1 MKHLL
6 CGLAGLALITAS
18 SPSLAADKTVAPGGP
33 GVPSNWAVAS
43 KTGVGTSYEAYSD
56 GRFKD
61 TGPTGKVS
69 KVWFSIAGGVLTE
82 TMYGLIHE
90 AQIRQLQFA
99 IMTETGLALETADTT
114 STTQYLRTDNK
125 GRAQSP
131 AYRIINR
138 DKAGRFEIEKH
149 FFSDPDH
156 NTLFM
161 RFIIRPLKGKI
172 TPYLLL
178 EPHMANTAGGDQGQA
193 DRSGLYAQEGK
204 VALALKT
211 SSTLERASVGFMGTS
226 DGLTDLKVNG
236 ALSHTYSQSGAQ
248 PGTLMLTAQLATLS
262 KTEQTYDFALGFG
275 PDHKAASAA
284 ASASLKS
291 GYAEVLAHYNG
302 DGKRVGWRDYV
313 ASLSALP
320 KLATE
325 SGDGGKLAYAS
336 ALMLKVHEDKTY
348 AGALIASLSNPWGDT
363 TSAQAS
369 GTGYKAVWPR
379 DFYQCAMAL
388 AALGDRQT
396 PVAAFRYLKTV
407 QVTDK
412 TPGNTGVGGWF
423 QQKSHVDG
431 TAEWVGVQLDQTAM
445 PIMLGWKLH
454 SLGLISS
461 GELNRQYKAMLK
473 PAADFLVTGGK
484 VGLGWNKETI
494 TPPYSQQERWEEQGG
509 YSPSTT
515 AAVITGLVAASEI
528 AKGAGD
534 TSNSDLYRT
543 TAKAYADAVEARM
556 FTKSGALGNGHYYL
570 RLSQSQD
577 PNKPGLTEARNGLE
591 PITADKMG
599 DAGFLELVRYGVR
612 RADDP
617 HVIESLAVID
627 DQTRS
632 DDLRVRYDLAI
643 GGQGP
648 AHPGFRRYGHDGYG
662 EDAVT
667 GANYGADGG
676 QMSPGQRGRV
686 WPLLTGERGH
696 YALALASLKG
706 APTKDDI
713 RAIKTTYVRALEA
726 FANQGLMIS
735 EQVYDGVGAQ
745 LKNPVAAGQGTGSA
759 TPLAWAHAE
768 YIKLLRSVHD
778 RQVWDDYPPVR
789 SMIGSEAKP

>member
-1 MKHLL
+1 MKRLL
-6 CGLAGLALITAS
+6 CGLLGLVLISAS
-18 SPSLAADKTVAPGGP
+18 SSVQAEQKAVAPGAP
-33 GVPSNWAVAS
+33 GIPSNWANAS

-61 TGPTGKVS
+61 TGLTGKIS
-69 KVWFSIAGGVLTE
+69 KVWFSVAGGVLTE

-99 IMTETGLALETADTT
+99 VMTETGLALETADTT
-114 STTQYLRTDNK
+114 STTQYLRTDAK

-149 FFSDPDH
+149 FFTDPDQ

-161 RFIIRPLKGKI
+161 RVIIRPLKGKI
-172 TPYLLL
+172 TPYLLI
-178 EPHMANTAGGDQGQA
+178 EPHMANTAGGDVGQA
-193 DRSGLYAQEGK
+193 DRFGLYAQEGK
-204 VALALKT
+204 AALALKSNSPLVRT
-211 SSTLERASVGFMGTS
+211 SVGFLGTS
-226 DGLTDLKVNG
+226 DGLTDLKTNG
-236 ALSHTYSQSGAQ
+236 ALSQTYSQSGAQ
-248 PGTLMLTAQLATLS
+248 PGALMLTAQLATQS
-262 KTEQTYDFALGFG
+262 KAEQTYDFALGFG
-275 PDHKAASAA
+275 PDHNAASAA
-284 ASASLKS
+284 ASASLKT
-291 GYAEVLAHYNG
+291 GYGEVLAHFNG
-302 DGKRVGWRDYV
+302 DGKRVGWRDYLS
-313 ASLSALP
+313 SLSDLP
-320 KLATE
+320 KTATE
-325 SGDGGKLAYAS
+325 SGDGGKLAYVS
-336 ALMLKVHEDKTY
+336 AMMLKVHEDKTY
-348 AGALIASLSNPWGDT
+348 AGALIASLSNPWGET
-363 TSAQAS
+363 TSAETS

-396 PVAAFRYLKTV
+396 PIAAFRYLKTV

-412 TPGNTGVGGWF
+412 TLGNTGVGGWF

-431 TAEWVGVQLDQTAM
+431 RAEWVGVQLDQTAM

-454 SLGLISS
+454 HLGLINSA
-461 GELNRQYKAMLK
+461 ELNHQYQTMLR
-473 PAADFLVTGGK
+473 PAADFLVKGGK
-484 VGLGWNKETI
+484 VGLDWNKETI
-494 TPPYSQQERWEEQGG
+494 APPYSQQERWEEQAG

-528 AKGAGD
+528 AKEAAD
-534 TSNSDLYRT
+534 PSNASLYRD
-543 TAKAYADAVEARM
+543 TAKAYADAVEAKM
-556 FTKSGALGNGHYYL
+556 FTTAGALGNGRYYL

-617 HVIESLAVID
+617 HIIESLAVID

-632 DDLRVRYDLAI
+632 DDLRVRYDLAVD
-643 GGQGP
+643 GKG
-648 AHPGFRRYGHDGYG
+648 AAYPGFRRYGHDGYG

-667 GANYGADGG
+667 GANYGADRGL
-676 QMSPGQRGRV
+676 MSPGQRGRV

-696 YALALASLKG
+696 YALALATLKG
-706 APTKDDI
+706 APTTDELKT
-713 RAIKTTYVRALEA
+713 IKTTYVGALEA
-726 FANQGLMIS
+726 FANEGLMIS
-735 EQVYDGVGAQ
+735 EQVYDGVGVPLQ
-745 LKNPVAAGQGTGSA
+745 NQVAVGQGTGSA

-768 YIKLLRSVHD
+768 YIKLLRSIHD

-789 SMIGSEAKP
+789 ALIGSETKP